1 MRWQHLTLMTYFL
14 LCTYLPRG
22 AERHAMGPQTRSGH
36 LDVLAFRPDDQ
47 CDHATCIHSHAWA
60 WYAWAWYAWACAFRP
75 DDECDHA
82 TCAKWSLLAVGRSS
96 HRPSQ
101 TPPNAFNVHVLSFQ
115 SSVFSVQ
122 RTDHDKRHPVV
133 PNHALCIVPGVD
145 SWVGVA
151 GHLLLASI
159 AHDQTLA
166 FFEDR
171 HPLLLRSGAVVDVC
185 NTTIHQPQHLR
196 SVVSVRCSDFKAQA
210 LSDLPSATAPAGE
223 TNIT

>member
-1 MRWQHLTLMTYFL
+1 MRWDHRRAPATLMSSHSDQTISAIMPPAYI
-14 LCTYLPRG
+14 
-22 AERHAMGPQTRSGH
+22 AMHGHGMHGHGMHGHVHSDQTMSAIMPPAPSGH
-36 LDVLAFRPDDQ
+36 CWLLD
-47 CDHATCIHSHAWA
+47 DHRT
-60 WYAWAWYAWACAFRP
+60 
-75 DDECDHA
+75 DHH
-82 TCAKWSLLAVGRSS
+82 KRHPVV
-96 HRPSQ
+96 
-101 TPPNAFNVHVLSFQ
+101 PPNAFNVHVLSVQ

-159 AHDQTLA
+159 AHEQTLA

-196 SVVSVRCSDFKAQA
+196 SVVSVRW
-210 LSDLPSATAPAGE
+210 
-223 TNIT
+223 